1 MDTELYKCR
10 SFSSCIKAAY
20 FLFSTNIMAI
30 FKKTWLPAILY
41 SLILSTSVMMYM
53 PDKALNSAGMN
64 KPMVT
69 LSIMLSI
76 YILDL
81 AIGTWFLASIIS
93 MLNGKNF
100 KLNLT
105 RSIIL
110 TGISIVLSFVI
121 GFVLY
126 SFKEF
131 TAIFLSS
138 VKASA
143 TTTIV
148 APIGVM
154 VILTIIF
161 GIILLPFSFSSM
173 KYIVDHTFKLKD
185 MFNRDYFIGW
195 HYWGFLFI
203 TLFITLII
211 ASLVSLIMLI
221 PLFIITIAQGVNQ
234 LGIIDGDQSGVPG
247 YFPYL
252 LFMTSVVTMFIFVYL
267 SMWADFVL
275 YYAYGSIEA
284 IEKEKKEAIGTINK
298 EDKPNTIK

>member
-53 PDKALNSAGMN
+53 PGKALNSAGMN

-121 GFVLY
+121 GFFISSNL
-126 SFKEF
+126 
-131 TAIFLSS
+131 ILS
-138 VKASA
+138 
-143 TTTIV
+143 T
-148 APIGVM
+148 PH
-154 VILTIIF
+154 F
-161 GIILLPFSFSSM
+161 P
-173 KYIVDHTFKLKD
+173 
-185 MFNRDYFIGW
+185 
-195 HYWGFLFI
+195 
-203 TLFITLII
+203 
-211 ASLVSLIMLI
+211 
-221 PLFIITIAQGVNQ
+221 VN
-234 LGIIDGDQSGVPG
+234 
-247 YFPYL
+247 
-252 LFMTSVVTMFIFVYL
+252 
-267 SMWADFVL
+267 
-275 YYAYGSIEA
+275 YA
-284 IEKEKKEAIGTINK
+284 
-298 EDKPNTIK
+298 